1 MLQNY
6 FPAAHS
12 VKTAWR
18 NLRHNKTYSFIN
30 IAGIAIGLAAFW
42 LIGLYVGDELSYDR
56 SFTNA
61 DRIYRIAQ
69 YASWEGGSMNF
80 ALNPP
85 PLGPAITE
93 KFPEVEAVVRMDAE
107 GGGVIKFNEQAF
119 KENSIFFADKS
130 FFKIF
135 DYTFLSGDAASA
147 LSQPNSTVITESLAK
162 KIFGN
167 AAQALNQTIFFDDS
181 EPAKITG
188 VIKDVPQNSHLQFRG
203 IRSMYV
209 VSNDQN
215 TWQNFYMYNYILL
228 KKGTDVN
235 AFEKKLNAY
244 GMQTIAKDMGITD
257 YRMELQPVS
266 SIHLHSNLQYEL
278 SANSSMS
285 RVYIFIAIG
294 ILILLI
300 ALINYMNLST
310 ARSAVRV
317 KEIGIRKVIGSSR
330 SSLAGLFITEALL
343 VTFIAAFIAVFL
355 VEAGI
360 PFFNKISGKHLNI
373 WRFGTYYTIGFM
385 LVFALLAGVISGSY
399 PALFLS
405 RFKMIPSLKG
415 QLGNMQTSAL
425 LRKSLVVFQFVI
437 AVFLISGSFIIYK
450 QMQYVNN
457 KDLGFNKAQV
467 LTFHIDNM
475 KVRNEIPAL
484 KNALLQSPL
493 IEDVAVAGNAI
504 GDSYLGGHDFAFEKN
519 GVMQSSSVMAKQLYV
534 DNDFLKTMNIQL
546 LQGRNFS
553 KDMQTDQYGTM
564 LINETLMKQLGYTN
578 AVGKKSEYRINQ
590 FSDMSR
596 RNIIGVVKDF
606 HFSSLQHKIE
616 PMVLMLP
623 PAANEQDN
631 LYVKIA
637 KGKIAEGLDYLK
649 STYAKFDRQNTAD
662 FTFLDESFA
671 KQYAA
676 EQKQEQLSFVFT
688 MLAFI
693 IACLG
698 LTGLVMFTVSQRI
711 KEIGI
716 RKVLG
721 ASVGSVTMMLG
732 KSFMQLVLI
741 ATVIAIPVAWF
752 AMHQWLQDFAY
763 RIEIKWWMFLIPGL
777 IAICIALITV
787 CTQAVK
793 AALANPVNA
802 LRSE

>member
-93 KFPEVEAVVRMDAE
+93 KFPEVEAVVRIDAE

-119 KENSIFFADKS
+119 KENSILFADKS

-135 DYTFLSGDAASA
+135 DYTFLSGDATSA

-167 AAQALNQTIFFDDS
+167 AAQALNQTIFFGDS

-330 SSLAGLFITEALL
+330 SNLAGLFITEALL

-355 VEAGI
+355 VEAGM

>member
-93 KFPEVEAVVRMDAE
+93 KFPEVEAVVRIDAE

-119 KENSIFFADKS
+119 KENSILFADKS

-330 SSLAGLFITEALL
+330 SNLAGLFITEALL

-355 VEAGI
+355 VEAGM

-763 RIEIKWWMFLIPGL
+763 RIEIKWRMFLIPGL

>member
-93 KFPEVEAVVRMDAE
+93 KFPEVEAVVRIDAE

-330 SSLAGLFITEALL
+330 SNLAGLFITEALL

-355 VEAGI
+355 VEAGM

>member
-6 FPAAHS
+6 FR
-12 VKTAWR
+12 TAWR
-18 NLRHNKTYSFIN
+18 NLTRNKVYSFIN
-30 IAGIAIGLAAFW
+30 IAGITIGLAAFW
-42 LIGLYVGDELSYDR
+42 LIALYVGDELSYDR

-69 YASWEGGSMNF
+69 HANWEGGSMNL

-93 KFPEVEAVVRMDAE
+93 KFPEVEQVVRIDAE
-107 GGGVIKFNEQAF
+107 GGGVIKFNKEAF
-119 KENSIFFADKS
+119 KQNDILFADNN

-135 DYTFLSGDAASA
+135 SYTFLYGDAASA

-162 KIFGN
+162 KIFGGV
-167 AAQALNQTIFFDDS
+167 AQALNQTIYFGDS
-181 EPAKITG
+181 EPVKITG
-188 VIKDVPQNSHLQFRG
+188 VIKDVPQNSHLQFSG

-215 TWQNFYMYNYILL
+215 TWQNLYMYDYILL
-228 KKGTDVN
+228 KKGVDVN
-235 AFEKKLNAY
+235 AFGKKLNAF
-244 GMQTIAKDMGITD
+244 GMQTIAKEMGIKD
-257 YRMELQPVS
+257 YRMELQPLT

-278 SANSSMS
+278 STNSSMS

-330 SSLAGLFITEALL
+330 GNLAGLFIAEALL
-343 VTFIAAFIAVFL
+343 VTFIAAFIAIFL
-355 VEAGI
+355 VEASM
-360 PFFNKISGKHLNI
+360 PFFNNIAGKELDI
-373 WRFGTYYTIGFM
+373 WRFGIYPTIGFVI
-385 LVFALLAGVISGSY
+385 VFALLAGLISGSY

-467 LTFHIDNM
+467 LTFHIDDM
-475 KVRNEIPAL
+475 KVRSEIPAL

-504 GDSYLGGHDFAFEKN
+504 GDNYLGGHDFAFEKN
-519 GVMQSSSVMAKQLYV
+519 GVMQSSSTMAKQLYV
-534 DNDFLKTMNIQL
+534 DDDFLKTMNIQL
-546 LQGRNFS
+546 LQGRSFS

-578 AVGKKSEYRINQ
+578 AVGKKSEYRVNR
-590 FSDMSR
+590 FTEMSH

-631 LYVKIA
+631 LYVRIA
-637 KGKIAEGLDYLK
+637 KGKIAAGLDYLK
-649 STYAKFDRQNTAD
+649 KTYAKFDRQNTAD
-662 FTFLDESFA
+662 FNFLDEAFA

-688 MLAFI
+688 LLAFI

-698 LTGLVMFTVSQRI
+698 LTGLVMFTVSQRV

-721 ASVGSVTMMLG
+721 ASVSSVTLMLG
-732 KSFMQLVLI
+732 KSFMQLVLV
-741 ATVIAIPVAWF
+741 ATVIAMPVAWF
-752 AMHQWLQDFAY
+752 AMHKWLQDFAY
-763 RIEIKWWMFLIPGL
+763 RIDIKWWMFLIPGL
-777 IAICIALITV
+777 MAVGIALITV
-787 CTQAVK
+787 CAQAVK
-793 AALANPVNA
+793 AAWVNPVKS
-802 LRSE
+802 LRTE

>member
-330 SSLAGLFITEALL
+330 SNLAGLFITEALL

-355 VEAGI
+355 VEAGM

-763 RIEIKWWMFLIPGL
+763 RIEIKWRMFLIPGL

>member
-6 FPAAHS
+6 FR
-12 VKTAWR
+12 TAWR
-18 NLRHNKTYSFIN
+18 NLTRNKVYSFIN
-30 IAGIAIGLAAFW
+30 ITGIAIGLAAFW
-42 LIGLYVGDELSYDR
+42 LISLYVGDELSYDR

-61 DRIYRIAQ
+61 GRIYRIAQ
-69 YASWEGGSMNF
+69 HANWEGGSINM

-85 PLGPAITE
+85 PLASAIAE
-93 KFPEVEAVVRMDAE
+93 KFPEVEQVVRMDAE
-107 GGGVIKFNEQAF
+107 GGGVIKFNKEAF
-119 KENSIFFADKS
+119 KQNDILFADNN

-135 DYTFLSGDAASA
+135 SYTFLYGDAASA
-147 LSQPNSTVITESLAK
+147 LSLPNSTVITESLAK

-167 AAQALNQTIFFDDS
+167 VAQALNQTIYFGDS
-181 EPAKITG
+181 EPVKITG
-188 VIKDVPQNSHLQFRG
+188 VIKDVPQNSHLQFSG

-209 VSNDQN
+209 VPNDQN
-215 TWQNFYMYNYILL
+215 TWQNFYMNNYILL

-235 AFEKKLNAY
+235 AFEKKLNAF
-244 GMQTIAKDMGITD
+244 GMQTIAKEMGIKD
-257 YRMELQPVS
+257 YHMELQPLT

-278 SANSSMS
+278 STNSSMS

-330 SSLAGLFITEALL
+330 GNLAGLFIAEALL

-355 VEAGI
+355 VEVSM
-360 PFFNKISGKHLNI
+360 PFFNKVSGKELDI
-373 WRFGTYYTIGFM
+373 WRFGTYYTIGFVI
-385 LVFALLAGVISGSY
+385 VFALLAGLISGSY

-425 LRKSLVVFQFVI
+425 LRKSLVIFQFVI

-467 LTFHIDNM
+467 LTFHIDDM

-493 IEDVAVAGNAI
+493 IEDVAVAGNTI
-504 GDSYLGGHDFAFEKN
+504 GDNYLGGHDFAFEKN
-519 GVMQSSSVMAKQLYV
+519 GVMQSSSTMAKQLYV
-534 DNDFLKTMNIQL
+534 DDDFLKTMNIQL

-553 KDMQTDQYGTM
+553 KDMQTDQYGAM

-578 AVGKKSEYRINQ
+578 AVGKKSEYRVNQ
-590 FSDMSR
+590 FTEMSH

-637 KGKIAEGLDYLK
+637 KGKIAAGLAYLK
-649 STYAKFDRQNTAD
+649 KTYANFDRQNTAD
-662 FTFLDESFA
+662 FNFLDEAFA

-688 MLAFI
+688 LLAFI

-721 ASVGSVTMMLG
+721 ASVGSVTLMLG

-741 ATVIAIPVAWF
+741 ATIIAMPVAWF
-752 AMHQWLQDFAY
+752 AMHKWLQDFAY
-763 RIEIKWWMFLIPGL
+763 RIDIKWWMFLIPGL
-777 IAICIALITV
+777 MAVGIALITV
-787 CTQAVK
+787 CAQAVK
-793 AALANPVNA
+793 AAWVNPVKS
-802 LRSE
+802 LRTE

>member
-6 FPAAHS
+6 FPARHF
-12 VKTAWR
+12 VRTAWR
-18 NLRHNKTYSFIN
+18 NLTRNKVYSFIN
-30 IAGIAIGLAAFW
+30 ITGIAIGLAAFW
-42 LIGLYVGDELSYDR
+42 LIALYVGDELSYDR

-69 YASWEGGSMNF
+69 HASWEGGSMNL

-93 KFPEVEAVVRMDAE
+93 KFPEVEQVVRMDAE
-107 GGGVIKFNEQAF
+107 GGGVIKFNNEVF
-119 KENSIFFADKS
+119 KQNDIFFADNN

-135 DYTFLSGDAASA
+135 DYTFLYGHTASA
-147 LSQPNSTVITESLAK
+147 LTQPNSTVITESLAK
-162 KIFGN
+162 KIFGD
-167 AAQALNQTIFFDDS
+167 ASKAYNQSIYFGDS
-181 EPAKITG
+181 EPVKITG
-188 VIKDVPQNSHLQFRG
+188 VIKDVPQNSHLQFSG

-209 VSNDQN
+209 VPNDQN
-215 TWQNFYMYNYILL
+215 TWQNLYMYDYILL
-228 KKGTDVN
+228 KNGVDVN
-235 AFEKKLNAY
+235 AFEKKLNAL
-244 GMQTIAKDMGITD
+244 GMQTIAKEMGIKD
-257 YRMELQPVS
+257 YRMELQPLT
-266 SIHLHSNLQYEL
+266 SIHLHSNLQYEFGT
-278 SANSSMS
+278 NSSMS

-330 SSLAGLFITEALL
+330 GNLAGLFITEALL
-343 VTFIAAFIAVFL
+343 VTFIAALIAIFL
-355 VEAGI
+355 VETSM
-360 PFFNKISGKHLNI
+360 PFFNKVAGKELDI
-373 WRFGTYYTIGFM
+373 WRFGTYYTIGFVI
-385 LVFALLAGVISGSY
+385 VFALLAGFISGSY

-405 RFKMIPSLKG
+405 RFKIIPSLKG

-437 AVFLISGSFIIYK
+437 AAFLISGSFIIYK

-467 LTFHIDNM
+467 LTFHIDDM

-493 IEDVAVAGNAI
+493 IEDVAVAGNTI
-504 GDSYLGGHDFAFEKN
+504 GDNYLGGHDFAFEKN
-519 GVMQSSSVMAKQLYV
+519 GVMQSASTMAKQLYI
-534 DNDFLKTMNIQL
+534 DDDFLKTMNIQL

-553 KDMQTDQYGTM
+553 KGMQTDQYGAI

-578 AVGKKSEYRINQ
+578 AVGKKTEYRINQ
-590 FSDMSR
+590 FADMSH

-649 STYAKFDRQNTAD
+649 KTYTKFDSRNTAA
-662 FTFLDESFA
+662 FSFLDEAFA

-676 EQKQEQLSFVFT
+676 EQKQEQLSFIFT

-721 ASVGSVTMMLG
+721 ASVVSVTLMLG

-741 ATVIAIPVAWF
+741 ATIIAMPVAWF
-752 AMHQWLQDFAY
+752 AMHKWLQDFAY
-763 RIEIKWWMFLIPGL
+763 RIDIKWWMFLIPGL
-777 IAICIALITV
+777 MAICIALITV

-793 AALANPVNA
+793 AALANPVKS
-802 LRSE
+802 LRTE

>member
-330 SSLAGLFITEALL
+330 SNLAGLFITEALL

-355 VEAGI
+355 VEAGM

-504 GDSYLGGHDFAFEKN
+504 GDSYLGGHDFAFETN

>member
-6 FPAAHS
+6 FR
-12 VKTAWR
+12 TAWR
-18 NLRHNKTYSFIN
+18 NLTRNKVYSFIN
-30 IAGIAIGLAAFW
+30 IAGITIGLAAFW

-69 YASWEGGSMNF
+69 HASWEGGSMNL

-93 KFPEVEAVVRMDAE
+93 KFPEVEQVVRIDAE
-107 GGGVIKFNEQAF
+107 GGGVIKFNKEAF
-119 KENSIFFADKS
+119 KQNDILFADNN

-135 DYTFLSGDAASA
+135 SYTFLYGDAASA

-162 KIFGN
+162 KIFGD
-167 AAQALNQTIFFDDS
+167 ASRSYNQTIYFGDS
-181 EPAKITG
+181 EPVKITG
-188 VIKDVPQNSHLQFRG
+188 VIKDVPQNSHLQFSG

-209 VSNDQN
+209 ISNDQN
-215 TWQNFYMYNYILL
+215 TWQNLYMYDYILL
-228 KKGTDVN
+228 KKGVDVN
-235 AFEKKLNAY
+235 AFEKKLNAF
-244 GMQTIAKDMGITD
+244 GMQTIAKEMGIKD
-257 YRMELQPVS
+257 YRMELQPLT

-278 SANSSMS
+278 STNSSMS

-330 SSLAGLFITEALL
+330 SNLAGLFIAEALL

-355 VEAGI
+355 VEVSM
-360 PFFNKISGKHLNI
+360 PFFNKVSGKELDI
-373 WRFGTYYTIGFM
+373 WRFGTYYTIGFVI
-385 LVFALLAGVISGSY
+385 VFALLAGLISGSY

-425 LRKSLVVFQFVI
+425 LRKSLVIFQFVI

-450 QMQYVNN
+450 QMQYVDN

-467 LTFHIDNM
+467 LTFHIDDM

-493 IEDVAVAGNAI
+493 IEDVAVAGNTI
-504 GDSYLGGHDFAFEKN
+504 GDNYLGGHDFAFEKN
-519 GVMQSSSVMAKQLYV
+519 GVMQSSSTMAKQLYI
-534 DNDFLKTMNIQL
+534 DDDFLKTMNIQL

-553 KDMQTDQYGTM
+553 KDMQTDQYGAM

-578 AVGKKSEYRINQ
+578 AVGKKSQYRINQ

-637 KGKIAEGLDYLK
+637 KGKIAAGLDYLK
-649 STYAKFDRQNTAD
+649 KTYAKFDRQNTAA
-662 FTFLDESFA
+662 FSFLDEAFA
-671 KQYAA
+671 RQYAA

-698 LTGLVMFTVSQRI
+698 LTGLVMFTVSQRV

-721 ASVGSVTMMLG
+721 ASVASVTLMLG

-741 ATVIAIPVAWF
+741 ATIIAMPVAWF
-752 AMHQWLQDFAY
+752 AMHKWLQDFAY
-763 RIEIKWWMFLIPGL
+763 RIDIKWWMFLIPGL
-777 IAICIALITV
+777 MAVGIALITV
-787 CTQAVK
+787 CAQAVK
-793 AALANPVNA
+793 AAWVNPVKS
-802 LRSE
+802 LRTE

>member
-1 MLQNY
+1 MLQHY
-6 FPAAHS
+6 FPVRHF
-12 VKTAWR
+12 VRTAWR
-18 NLRHNKTYSFIN
+18 NLARNKVYSFIN
-30 IAGIAIGLAAFW
+30 ITGIAIGLATFW
-42 LIGLYVGDELSYDR
+42 LIALYVGDELSYDHP
-56 SFTNA
+56 FTNA

-69 YASWEGGSMNF
+69 HANWEGGSMNL

-85 PLGPAITE
+85 PLAPALAE
-93 KFPEVEAVVRMDAE
+93 KFPEVEQVVRIDAE
-107 GGGVIKFNEQAF
+107 GGGVIKFN
-119 KENSIFFADKS
+119 KEALKQNDIFFADNS

-135 DYTFLSGDAASA
+135 DYTFLYGNAASA

-162 KIFGN
+162 KIFGDVSG
-167 AAQALNQTIFFDDS
+167 AYNQTIYFDDS
-181 EPAKITG
+181 GPVKITG
-188 VIKDVPQNSHLQFRG
+188 VIKDVPQNSHLQFSG
-203 IRSMYV
+203 ARSMYAIP
-209 VSNDQN
+209 NDQN
-215 TWQNFYMYNYILL
+215 TWQNLYMYDYILL
-228 KKGTDVN
+228 KKGVDVN
-235 AFEKKLNAY
+235 AFEKKLNAF
-244 GMQTIAKDMGITD
+244 GMQTIAKEMGIKD
-257 YRMELQPVS
+257 YRMELQPLT
-266 SIHLHSNLQYEL
+266 SIHLHSNLQYEFG
-278 SANSSMS
+278 SNSSIT
-285 RVYIFIAIG
+285 RIYIFIAIG
-294 ILILLI
+294 FLILLI

-310 ARSAVRV
+310 ARSSTRV

-330 SSLAGLFITEALL
+330 GNLVGLFIAEALL
-343 VTFIAAFIAVFL
+343 VTFIAAFIAVFI
-355 VEAGI
+355 VEASM
-360 PFFNKISGKHLNI
+360 PFFNQVSGKQLDL
-373 WRFGTYYTIGFM
+373 WRFGTFYTIAFVGA
-385 LVFALLAGVISGSY
+385 FALIAGFISGSY

-405 RFKMIPSLKG
+405 HFKTIPSLKG

-467 LTFHIDNM
+467 LTFHIDDM

-484 KNALLQSPL
+484 KNALLQSPF

-504 GDSYLGGHDFAFEKN
+504 GDNYLGGHDFAFEKN
-519 GVMQSSSVMAKQLYV
+519 GAMQSSSTMAKQLYV
-534 DNDFLKTMNIQL
+534 DDDFLKTMNIQL

-553 KDMQTDQYGTM
+553 KDMQTDQYGAM

-578 AVGKKSEYRINQ
+578 AIGKKSEFRVNQ
-590 FSDMSR
+590 FADMSH

-637 KGKIAEGLDYLK
+637 KGKIAEGLGYLK
-649 STYAKFDRQNTAD
+649 KTYTKFDSQNTTD
-662 FTFLDESFA
+662 FNFLDEAFA

-741 ATVIAIPVAWF
+741 ATVIAMPVAWF
-752 AMHQWLQDFAY
+752 AMHKWLQDFAY
-763 RIEIKWWMFLIPGL
+763 RIDIKWWMFLIPGL
-777 IAICIALITV
+777 MAICVALVTV

-793 AALANPVNA
+793 AALANPVKS
-802 LRSE
+802 LRTE

>member
-6 FPAAHS
+6 FR
-12 VKTAWR
+12 TAWR
-18 NLRHNKTYSFIN
+18 NLTRNKVYSFIN
-30 IAGIAIGLAAFW
+30 IAGITIGLAAFW
-42 LIGLYVGDELSYDR
+42 LIALYVGDELSYDR

-69 YASWEGGSMNF
+69 HANWEGGSMNL

-93 KFPEVEAVVRMDAE
+93 KFPEVEQVVRIDAE
-107 GGGVIKFNEQAF
+107 GGGVIKFNKEAF
-119 KENSIFFADKS
+119 KQNDILFADNN

-135 DYTFLSGDAASA
+135 SYTFLYGDAASA

-162 KIFGN
+162 KIFGDV
-167 AAQALNQTIFFDDS
+167 AQALNQTIYFGES
-181 EPAKITG
+181 EPVKITG
-188 VIKDVPQNSHLQFRG
+188 IIKDVPQNSHLQFSG

-215 TWQNFYMYNYILL
+215 TWQNLYMYDYILL
-228 KKGTDVN
+228 KKGVDVN
-235 AFEKKLNAY
+235 AFGKKLNAF
-244 GMQTIAKDMGITD
+244 GIQTIAKEMGIKD
-257 YRMELQPVS
+257 YRMELQPLT
-266 SIHLHSNLQYEL
+266 SIHLRSNLQYEL
-278 SANSSMS
+278 STNSSMS

-330 SSLAGLFITEALL
+330 GNLAGLFIAEALL
-343 VTFIAAFIAVFL
+343 VTFIAAFIAIFL
-355 VEAGI
+355 VEASM
-360 PFFNKISGKHLNI
+360 PFFNNIAGKELDI
-373 WRFGTYYTIGFM
+373 WRFGTYYTIGFVI
-385 LVFALLAGVISGSY
+385 VFALLAGLISGSY

-467 LTFHIDNM
+467 LTFHIDDM

-504 GDSYLGGHDFAFEKN
+504 GDNYLGGHDFAFEKN
-519 GVMQSSSVMAKQLYV
+519 GVMQSSSTMAKQLYI
-534 DNDFLKTMNIQL
+534 DDDFLKTMNIQL

-578 AVGKKSEYRINQ
+578 AIGKKSEYRVNR
-590 FSDMSR
+590 FTEMSH

-637 KGKIAEGLDYLK
+637 KGKIAAGLDYLK
-649 STYAKFDRQNTAD
+649 KTYAKFDRQNTAD
-662 FTFLDESFA
+662 FNFLDEAFA

-688 MLAFI
+688 LLAFI

-698 LTGLVMFTVSQRI
+698 LTGLVMFTVSQRV

-721 ASVGSVTMMLG
+721 ASVGSVTLMLG
-732 KSFMQLVLI
+732 KSFMQLVLV
-741 ATVIAIPVAWF
+741 ATVIAMPVAWF
-752 AMHQWLQDFAY
+752 AMHKWLQDFAY
-763 RIEIKWWMFLIPGL
+763 RIDIKWWMFLIPGL
-777 IAICIALITV
+777 MAVGIALITV
-787 CTQAVK
+787 CAQAVK
-793 AALANPVNA
+793 AAWVNPVKS
-802 LRSE
+802 LRTE